1 MTENMVIKIIETK
14 KVGKFRKMAIP
25 ILDMMTSGTTKVLG
39 DDLGELE
46 VQILELRRE
55 KGQNMESEKT
65 IIIIIIVMKPLS
77 TFQATDI
84 C

>member
-1 MTENMVIKIIETK
+1 MTENMVIKITETK
-14 KVGKFRKMAIP
+14 KVGKFRKMTIS
-25 ILDMMTSGTTKVLG
+25 ILDMMTLGTTKVLG

-65 IIIIIIVMKPLS
+65 IIIMVMKPLS